1 MFMKSLTDL
10 FSHGGPVMVFI
21 GGASVLAWFLALR
34 TWWRTRCHLI
44 DIEQIKLHL
53 TCASSAD
60 STNQGGAGTG
70 NLGARRFVAEIQAT
84 RLEHTL
90 WVLGALAVILPL
102 LGLLGTVLGM
112 LASFD
117 VIQIHGTGQ
126 PRLLAQGI
134 GQALM
139 TTQAGLWTAVPV
151 LFFHHIL
158 RDRVRLLRSE
168 IDILSHAG
176 RNGAGQRGG

>member
-1 MFMKSLTDL
+1 MFVKSLTDL
-10 FSHGGPVMVFI
+10 FSQGGPVMLFI
-21 GGASVLAWFLALR
+21 AAASVLAWYLALR
-34 TWWRTRCHLI
+34 TWWRVRCHLI
-44 DIEQIKLHL
+44 AIERIESDP
-53 TCASSAD
+53 AP
-60 STNQGGAGTG
+60 AGWPG
-70 NLGARRFVAEIQAT
+70 RFVAETQAM
-84 RLEHTL
+84 RLEHSL

-112 LASFD
+112 LASFN
-117 VIQIHGTGQ
+117 VIQFHGTGH
-126 PRLLAQGI
+126 PRLLARGI

-176 RNGAGQRGG
+176 RNGGAQRGG

>member
-1 MFMKSLTDL
+1 MVAQPLTDL
-10 FSHGGPVMVFI
+10 FARGGPVMFFI
-21 GGASVLAWFLALR
+21 AGGSVLAWFLALR

-44 DIEQIKLHL
+44 AIGSKSPARAEQ
-53 TCASSAD
+53 
-60 STNQGGAGTG
+60 
-70 NLGARRFVAEIQAT
+70 FVAEAQAT
-84 RLEHTL
+84 RLEHSL
-90 WVLGALAVILPL
+90 WILGALAAILPL

-126 PRLLAQGI
+126 PRLLARGI

-168 IDILSHAG
+168 IDLLSHAG
-176 RNGAGQRGG
+176 RNGAAPRGG

>member
-1 MFMKSLTDL
+1 MIAKPLIDL
-10 FSHGGPVMVFI
+10 FAQGGPVMVFI
-21 GGASVLAWFLALR
+21 AGASILAWFLALR
-34 TWWRTRCHLI
+34 TWWRVRCHLVAI
-44 DIEQIKLHL
+44 AR
-53 TCASSAD
+53 TAACRP
-60 STNQGGAGTG
+60 STNWPG
-70 NLGARRFVAEIQAT
+70 RFSAEVQAA
-84 RLEHTL
+84 RLEHNL
-90 WVLGALAVILPL
+90 WVLGALAAMLPL

-117 VIQIHGTGQ
+117 VIQLHGTGQ
-126 PRLLAQGI
+126 PRLLARGI

-168 IDILSHAG
+168 LDILSHAERFG
-176 RNGAGQRGG
+176 PAQRGG

>member
-1 MFMKSLTDL
+1 LTDL
-10 FSHGGPVMVFI
+10 FTEGGVVMLCI
-21 GGASVLAWFLALR
+21 AAASALAWYLALR
-34 TWWRTRCHLI
+34 IWWRARCHLI
-44 DIEQIKLHL
+44 AIERIEP
-53 TCASSAD
+53 
-60 STNQGGAGTG
+60 GAAPSDWPG
-70 NLGARRFVAEIQAT
+70 RFVAETQAT

-90 WVLGALAVILPL
+90 WVLGVLAVILPL

-126 PRLLAQGI
+126 PRLLARGI

-168 IDILSHAG
+168 IEIRSHRTG
-176 RNGAGQRGG
+176 NGATRRGG

>member
-1 MFMKSLTDL
+1 MVVKSLTDL
-10 FSHGGPVMVFI
+10 FAQGGPVMVFI
-21 GGASVLAWFLALR
+21 AGASVFAWFLALR

-44 DIEQIKLHL
+44 AIERITPHL
-53 TCASSAD
+53 TSA
-60 STNQGGAGTG
+60 NRTG
-70 NLGARRFVAEIQAT
+70 RFIAETQAAR
-84 RLEHTL
+84 LDHSL

-117 VIQIHGTGQ
+117 VIQLHGTGQ
-126 PRLLAQGI
+126 PRLLARGI

-168 IDILSHAG
+168 IDILSHAERSG
-176 RNGAGQRGG
+176 PVQRGG

>member
-1 MFMKSLTDL
+1 M
-10 FSHGGPVMVFI
+10 
-21 GGASVLAWFLALR
+21 AA
-34 TWWRTRCHLI
+34 
-44 DIEQIKLHL
+44 
-53 TCASSAD
+53 
-60 STNQGGAGTG
+60 
-70 NLGARRFVAEIQAT
+70 
-84 RLEHTL
+84 
-90 WVLGALAVILPL
+90 ILPW

-126 PRLLAQGI
+126 PRLLARGI

-158 RDRVRLLRSE
+158 RERVRLLRSE
-168 IDILSHAG
+168 IDLLAHAERDG
-176 RNGAGQRGG
+176 SAPRGD

>member
-1 MFMKSLTDL
+1 MFVKSLTDL
-10 FSHGGPVMVFI
+10 FSQGGPVMVFI
-21 GGASVLAWFLALR
+21 AGASVLAWYLALR
-34 TWWRTRCHLI
+34 TWWRARCHLI
-44 DIEQIKLHL
+44 AIERIKPHL
-53 TCASSAD
+53 ASVD
-60 STNQGGAGTG
+60 WPG
-70 NLGARRFVAEIQAT
+70 RFVAETQAT

-90 WVLGALAVILPL
+90 WVLGALAVVLPL

-117 VIQIHGTGQ
+117 VIQLHGAGQ
-126 PRLLAQGI
+126 PRLLARGI

-158 RDRVRLLRSE
+158 GDRVRLLRSE

-176 RNGAGQRGG
+176 RNSVARKGG

>member
-1 MFMKSLTDL
+1 MVAQPLTDL
-10 FSHGGPVMVFI
+10 FARGGPVMFFI
-21 GGASVLAWFLALR
+21 AAGSVLAWFLALR

-44 DIEQIKLHL
+44 AMERSAVGSESPGWSEQF
-53 TCASSAD
+53 AA
-60 STNQGGAGTG
+60 A
-70 NLGARRFVAEIQAT
+70 AQAT
-84 RLEHTL
+84 RLEHNL
-90 WVLGALAVILPL
+90 WILGALAAILPL

-126 PRLLAQGI
+126 PRLLARGI

-168 IDILSHAG
+168 IDILAHAE
-176 RNGAGQRGG
+176 RNGAAPRGD